1 MDRVSL
7 ANDKPVAKNEGKKK
21 KTLGYIDG
29 LVDATKAGTTES
41 NKCVLF
47 LVEGKSAAQLVI
59 SGRSYIPNGIDYYGV
74 FALRGKVLNVKDA
87 SQKKILANNEIT

>member
-21 KTLGYIDG
+21 KTLGFIDG
-29 LVDATKAGTTES
+29 LVDATKAGTSES

-47 LVEGKSAAQLVI
+47 LVEGKSAA
-59 SGRSYIPNGIDYYGV
+59 
-74 FALRGKVLNVKDA
+74 
-87 SQKKILANNEIT
+87 